1 MATKVKKLTKE
12 ELETIRQAVNT
23 VNALT
28 SQLGQMELAKAN
40 AVAQIKEAQ
49 AKVQEEQKTLEDKY
63 GSVTIDLT
71 TGEYTET
78 AEEAQEVAE

>member
-12 ELETIRQAVNT
+12 ELESIRQSVNT

-40 AVAQIKEAQ
+40 AIAQIKEAQ
-49 AKVQEEQKTLEDKY
+49 AKVQEEQKTLEEKY
-63 GSVTIDLT
+63 GSVTIDLN
-71 TGEYTET
+71 TGEYTEQV
-78 AEEAQEVAE
+78 EATE